1 MDFVLIDENGELLVE
16 VVQTGNDPSAKTGSF
31 TRRFQVNRDVL
42 IKASP
47 VLRAMLATIC
57 WKEGSSDVVS
67 LGEGFVAVTELW
79 LRVVHDVKLVRNLLF
94 PEIWL
99 LVQAIDY
106 YALDIKLFKAWFAD
120 GYTRNAHL
128 LVKPAELLFPT
139 WRFDHAKGFAECTR
153 DLAYR
158 EVRHI
163 TEPNP
168 SNLIQYHLPMA
179 QIQQMNAAKGRLRTI
194 LFLGLWKPCQTLFER
209 SCTCRKATL
218 YDYQAHLVDI
228 GVWPLEKMFG
238 ANSINNILDK
248 LTKFSYEA
256 ANIACHNCRQD
267 YKTMIRKVI
276 VRTRTYFDGLCLDCI
291 DKSKP
296 KTGDVDLDYWMHAKL
311 EASDWSRGCRFVHD
325 EPT

>member
-1 MDFVLIDENGELLVE
+1 MDFVPIDENGELFVE

-42 IKASP
+42 TKASP

-57 WKEGSSDVVS
+57 WKDGSSDAVS

-79 LRVVHDVKLVRNLLF
+79 LRVVHDVKLVHNLLF

-106 YALDIKLFKAWFAD
+106 YALDINLFKAWFAD

-139 WRFDHAKGFAECTR
+139 WRFDHAKGFAKCTR

-179 QIQQMNAAKGRLRTI
+179 QIR
-194 LFLGLWKPCQTLFER
+194 KPT
-209 SCTCRKATL
+209 
-218 YDYQAHLVDI
+218 
-228 GVWPLEKMFG
+228 
-238 ANSINNILDK
+238 
-248 LTKFSYEA
+248 
-256 ANIACHNCRQD
+256 
-267 YKTMIRKVI
+267 
-276 VRTRTYFDGLCLDCI
+276 
-291 DKSKP
+291 
-296 KTGDVDLDYWMHAKL
+296 
-311 EASDWSRGCRFVHD
+311 
-325 EPT
+325 